1 MAKYNKNSPV
11 SISKSAK
18 AHKKQRTLSIW
29 DHHDTMIVNLR
40 NWVDREIDNL
50 SNDISIYTPSLV
62 GKPKLEAALS
72 KAQNLNIQLWDQIR
86 IAQEIAD
93 SHKEVI

>member
-11 SISKSAK
+11 NISKSTK
-18 AHKKQRTLSIW
+18 AHKKQRTLSVW

-40 NWVDREIDNL
+40 GRVDREIDNL
-50 SNDISIYTPSLV
+50 SNDIRIHTPSLV
-62 GKPKLEAALS
+62 GKPKLEAALG
-72 KAQNLNIQLWDQIR
+72 KAHNLNTQLWDQIR

>member
-1 MAKYNKNSPV
+1 
-11 SISKSAK
+11 
-18 AHKKQRTLSIW
+18 
-29 DHHDTMIVNLR
+29 MIVNLR

-50 SNDISIYTPSLV
+50 SNDISIHTPSLV

-72 KAQNLNIQLWDQIR
+72 KAQNLNSQLWDQIR

>member
-11 SISKSAK
+11 NISKSTK
-18 AHKKQRTLSIW
+18 AHKKQRTLSVW

-40 NWVDREIDNL
+40 GWVDREIDNL
-50 SNDISIYTPSLV
+50 SNDIRIHTPSLV
-62 GKPKLEAALS
+62 GKPKLEAALG
-72 KAQNLNIQLWDQIR
+72 KAHNLNTQLWDQIR

>member
-50 SNDISIYTPSLV
+50 SNDISIHTPSLV
-62 GKPKLEAALS
+62 GKPKLEAALI
-72 KAQNLNIQLWDQIR
+72 KAQNLNSKLCDQIL
-86 IAQEIAD
+86 ISQEIAD